1 MVNTCNYAFYMFF
14 FVRLK
19 NNLNVFEC
27 NKTFFWLFGIN
38 DLQLIHVICYNV
50 GAQVTTSTPA
60 SPHMLQT
67 VRPEHQHH
75 YMLMVFIL
83 ASQKKKATQASH
95 AAVIQ
100 HTSAHTYYLNHYR
113 Q

>member
-1 MVNTCNYAFYMFF
+1 MVNTCNYAFYMF

-38 DLQLIHVICYNV
+38 DLQLIHVNCYNV

-83 ASQKKKATQASH
+83 ASQKKKS
-95 AAVIQ
+95 
-100 HTSAHTYYLNHYR
+100 HTSQPCSSDSAHISPHVLP
-113 Q
+113 